1 MPTVWEILNTSLPE
15 ITYENETA
23 AGQGK
28 GSTEWA
34 AHSHTPVSVEE
45 WTDFGSLV
53 AAEGTREHNQ
63 RVVDSNFDLATRFEM
78 NLEQLEPCS
87 EEEHVTSATAFL
99 LSNISIERYD
109 LSDGIY
115 FPRRN
120 NELTAKPDI
129 IAMKRDNQGLGV
141 GPSLDYAS
149 PAAGRRAQIRRET
162 VQLIKSLY
170 RFPFETKPTWKFPF
184 LQRNDVNGEASRSH
198 EIIINLWEV
207 PHDFD
212 AEKMQAQVPL
222 PLHWPSEKKKVFHLV
237 RQIYGQMVADHCRY
251 GVFHTYDRWIFCK
264 RSQDGTLSLSRS
276 FRRDETSPSVL
287 QAIKTLIG
295 FDDYR
300 LSITAAVH
308 PSSASRAPPIKKSR
322 SAPQPR
328 LPPGRGAD
336 DSNRGGGKPTGGGE
350 DKQKSGNANLATTLS
365 SSELHLFDRT
375 DNVLLLTTPRYPSVL
390 VKMQNSRSIHVLEE
404 MSHEAEFYSSV
415 QELSAVEEVVPKFY
429 GYSTHLGVAISCLEL
444 ESDDFDDIDAENL
457 PMALKRSALHA
468 VQVLSNAHILHND
481 LELRNF
487 VRCRNDPMRAKII
500 DFGRAEFSDNSKLL
514 AEQVQHAKVLLG
526 VMND

>member
-23 AGQGK
+23 SGQGK

-53 AAEGTREHNQ
+53 AAEGTLERNQ
-63 RVVDSNFDLATRFEM
+63 RVVDSNFDLKTRFEID
-78 NLEQLEPCS
+78 LERLEPCS

-109 LSDGIY
+109 LSDGVY

-120 NELTAKPDI
+120 QELTAKPDI

-141 GPSLDYAS
+141 GPSSDYVS
-149 PAAGRRAQIRRET
+149 PAAGKRAQRRRET

-184 LQRNDVNGEASRSH
+184 LLRNDVNGEASRSH
-198 EIIINLWEV
+198 EIIINHWEV
-207 PHDFD
+207 PHGFD

-222 PLHWPSEKKKVFHLV
+222 PLHWSSEKRKVFHLV

-287 QAIKTLIG
+287 QAIKTLVG

-300 LSITAAVH
+300 LSLAAAVH
-308 PSSASRAPPIKKSR
+308 PSSASKAPPVKKSR
-322 SAPQPR
+322 SAAQHR
-328 LPPGRGAD
+328 LPLLRGAG
-336 DSNRGGGKPTGGGE
+336 DSNRGGGKRIGGGE
-350 DKQKSGNANLATTLS
+350 DKQKSWNANLASTLS

-375 DNVLLLTTPRYPSVL
+375 DNVLLLTTPRYPFVL
-390 VKMQNSRSIHVLEE
+390 IKMQNSRSIHVREE
-404 MSHEAEFYSSV
+404 MEHEADFYASLH
-415 QELSAVEEVVPKFY
+415 ELSDVQEVVPMFY
-429 GYSTHLGVAISCLEL
+429 GFSMHLGVAMSCFEL
-444 ESDDFDDIDAENL
+444 ESDDFDDIAVENL
-457 PMALKRSALHA
+457 PMELKRSALRA
-468 VQVLSNAHILHND
+468 VEVLSNAHILHND
-481 LELRNF
+481 LGLRNF
-487 VRCRNDPMRAKII
+487 VRCRKNTMRAKII
-500 DFGRAEFSDNSKLL
+500 DLGRAEYSDNTKLL

-526 VMND
+526 VNDD